1 MALSAAERKRRQLE
15 REDLARRRRPD
26 STYEYLS
33 TPFYKHISDDG
44 ADWSAVAL
52 PFELMGVEPPEFTDD
67 RGPTEAASPDALPP
81 PGDDGE
87 NGFEGFEGSIGR
99 AEAMVGSLITAA
111 VELSGII
118 NRFKRDELNKYL
130 SELETRDLSDQAARA
145 QALKDAVRIAAIKDE
160 LSKNVRWTFP
170 QWKVK
175 LE

>member
-26 STYEYLS
+26 STYEFIS
-33 TPFYKHISDDG
+33 TPFYKHLEDNATWD
-44 ADWSAVAL
+44 AVNL
-52 PFELMGVEPPEFTDD
+52 SFELMGVEPPEFIDD
-67 RGPTEAASPDALPP
+67 RGPTEAASPDALPA
-81 PGDDGE
+81 PGGDGE
-87 NGFEGFEGSIGR
+87 NGFEGFEGSLGR

-130 SELETRDLSDQAARA
+130 DELETRDLSDQAARA
-145 QALKDAVRIAAIKDE
+145 QALKDAVRIAAIQDE

>member
-33 TPFYKHISDDG
+33 TPFYKHVNDDG

-52 PFELMGVEPPEFTDD
+52 PFELMGIEPPEFVDD
-67 RGPTEAASPDALPP
+67 RGPTEAASPDALPA
-81 PGDDGE
+81 PGGDEE
-87 NGFEGFEGSIGR
+87 NGFEGFEGSMGR
-99 AEAMVGSLITAA
+99 AEAMVDMLITAA
-111 VELSGII
+111 VELSSII
-118 NRFKRDELNKYL
+118 NHFKRNELNKYL
-130 SELETRDLSDQAARA
+130 ADLETRDLSDQAARA
-145 QALKDAVRIAAIKDE
+145 KALKDAVRITAIQEE
-160 LSKNVRWTFP
+160 LSKNVRREFP